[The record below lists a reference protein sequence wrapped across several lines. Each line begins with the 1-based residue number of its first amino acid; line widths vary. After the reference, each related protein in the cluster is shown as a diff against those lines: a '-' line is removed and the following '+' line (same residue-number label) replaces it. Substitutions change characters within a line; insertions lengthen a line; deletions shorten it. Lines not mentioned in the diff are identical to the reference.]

1 MHLLFVVHRLDR
13 IDLCHDFLTVFWCPC
28 SLFFLEKI
36 IIFLML
42 QKSEKKPSENWVG
55 ESVYY
60 WFVSQ
65 KSSINGGVFSFQ
77 HPHGLNWYSIAA
89 YRPVVASFEP
99 WCLAM
104 HPSQSEKSG
113 CVWKP
118 IMMPLAMIR
127 IATCK
132 NTGTTSVTHFLHI
145 SIFVRKRNSFYYI
158 LSTLSSKPRNP
169 PPKKKKNANQT
180 LMFQGNMV
188 VQKHQSHTE
197 ESYFDSCGMH
207 TVEFHGTWQM
217 QTILVVSTLDDTG
230 I

>member
-1 MHLLFVVHRLDR
+1 
-13 IDLCHDFLTVFWCPC
+13 
-28 SLFFLEKI
+28 
-36 IIFLML
+36 ML
-42 QKSEKKPSENWVG
+42 QKSVKKTIRKLSRRKCIL
-55 ESVYY
+55 Y

-89 YRPVVASFEP
+89 YRPVVASFKP

-132 NTGTTSVTHFLHI
+132 NTGTTSVTHFCSYFYLCTCAKETHFI
-145 SIFVRKRNSFYYI
+145 SYPHCLQN
-158 LSTLSSKPRNP
+158 PGP
-169 PPKKKKNANQT
+169 PPKKKTPTKHWCSREIWWSKSINPILNNHT
-180 LMFQGNMV
+180 L
-188 VQKHQSHTE
+188 T
-197 ESYFDSCGMH
+197 
-207 TVEFHGTWQM
+207 
-217 QTILVVSTLDDTG
+217 LVGCVGCTRWNFMELDKCKPSW
-230 I
+230 